1 MKSFFVVPL
10 FFFISLYSNLLSIS
24 VYAEE
29 IELATAS
36 DYLTELSSID
46 IITGLTVLVFAV
58 SVIAGISLVGNAF
71 MK

>member
-10 FFFISLYSNLLSIS
+10 VFFISLYSCLLSIS

-36 DYLTELSSID
+36 DYLTELSSMD
-46 IITGLTVLVFAV
+46 ILTGLTVLVFSV
-58 SVIAGISLVGNAF
+58 SVLAGISLVGNAF